1 MSLQFEWNEGKAKLN
16 IEKHGIDFETATIV
30 FNDPLAL
37 IFNDVWHSV
46 DEAREIII
54 GHDRNYRLLL
64 VCFIERNDRIRII
77 SARLAT
83 KKERQDYEQH
93 AGF

>member
-1 MSLQFEWNEGKAKLN
+1 MSLQFEWDEEKAKLN

-30 FNDPLAL
+30 FYDPLAL
-37 IFNDVWHSV
+37 IFDDVWHSV

-64 VCFIERNDRIRII
+64 VCFTERNDRIRII